1 MSRRSGVA
9 GQSGTVSR
17 NNVEALFLTKPEDA
31 RGDIEGIFI
40 KSDNTRT
47 VFGVGTKTPY
57 SRISM
62 GQIDSPLED
71 NTPSLA
77 FTEDQSG
84 NYASGIS
91 FFKNDNNTELS
102 LKFSI
107 NKLSG
112 YELTDLEQTT
122 LHYDS
127 KNAVLQAPVLTI
139 SKVDIANVSDT
150 IEGNSQLLRT
160 GQRVFINCSTIPG
173 TATIPAH
180 KSGLIVNGFISL
192 TDRLNFFNTSIV
204 EGTATA
210 GQANSGQTISL
221 YHENGGYRKELLT
234 RTGQNRV
241 IDASHTL
248 ISVLPNSYTGGPG
261 PEDDNPTDPSGLF
274 IFKNCDFVI
283 GNGEM
288 AAAGQAPPD
297 TSIES
302 DVYWERFKNISTSFL
317 NLRGN
322 TFFGSVFDI
331 SSAEIVPILSK
342 AYENIDYSRNGVL
355 YLQNNLGIGSYQPR
369 AVIDCSKVDLPLLMM
384 GREITGISNNTI
396 AFGDELN
403 IPLANYSFIFGKD
416 HDLSGSP
423 QIYKSNYNF
432 LFGKNIDT
440 SIPNRLNYNFIY
452 GKNHNIQGD
461 YNFLFGDN
469 HRLAVD
475 VSYCTLL
482 GKDGIIDSSGANSA
496 VMKYTLGQISE
507 GGNGDIFVLT
517 RQGDLNILKDICC
530 NDISSN
536 TILVKNIG
544 KTDHYTNQAYITDFS
559 GSNIDLIG
567 NISCI
572 DISATN
578 VTATTVI
585 TDKIIAD
592 EIFASGNSIY
602 IDSKKTF
609 SITAAANKKTLNI
622 DASYNIILNT
632 NNTDNIFINEQGDF
646 SIGADNRTIGKGKL
660 YAIDNN
666 TTITANSTLLEGL
679 QFGKDGDNDYYLRLA
694 SDANKKTN
702 IEFGITGSAST
713 NKIVYDDN
721 ENSLNTYYDGSY
733 NIYNGATNIIS
744 IDNSEMKINAALTL
758 TQSELTTKDF
768 TISNG
773 GRIYFENQYNK
784 IQYTSGNF
792 NINTSGNF
800 NINTNGILNM
810 TAVGGLNMT
819 AVGGLNITGQNLN
832 LTGTNNLTNTYTG
845 DYSIFNSATE
855 QFKLNSSEL
864 NINTSTKINN
874 SLQITGNLI
883 VAGKNVGDALLKSAG
898 GSAWAA
904 NKNSGIYVNEKV
916 GINIKRGNLI
926 DNGDPFNQFLPKFD
940 LDISG
945 NLRTFNMLL
954 GRSILN
960 MVPFNMVSNTSNI
973 LNNTY
978 SKGDY
983 TLNETRTTNSSIW
996 HLFDNGATYWE
1007 SEKSYINKDISAN
1020 ITAIPSTSSIS
1031 IIDSS
1036 NNYDI
1041 SETNISLSG
1050 EEIDITF
1057 PQLWTLK
1064 YYGFKPAP
1072 GDLSKNMPSKW
1083 YVVADKG
1090 SGWKL
1095 IDEKDISNLEQN
1107 YFQEDKYYYF
1117 NLDPSNNFARDN
1129 YTKFGFI
1136 FNQIFNDGEDTSGT
1150 YLDISCNIGGIQLF
1164 GELNDIPDFSANI
1177 IQTELQNNGVNYDDI
1192 SHINQKKTKHLSLQ
1206 PFGGRVG
1213 INNMIPK
1220 VILDISANDAVRLPV
1235 GDNSWVGK
1243 QSGSEGDFQGC
1254 IRFNTYDSQFEG
1266 CDGQNWGGLGGVIS
1280 LDQQTKITAHNTN
1293 GIKFITN
1300 GIETMRLKLSGDLC
1314 GNDVSFNNLW
1324 VGGTNIV
1331 NEILDLSSNSNTKI
1345 TNILDTKQ
1353 NNLINTSDICCN
1365 DISCN
1370 GDISCNDISC
1380 NDIIATKLRVVDLSC
1395 NGDICG
1401 NDVSFNNLWVGGT
1414 NVVNKIQDLSEKT
1427 DTSLRITNPPNIVY
1441 SVSVDAKFNNVTF
1454 TQTSYFFI
1462 DGVSRPILNLIRG
1475 MTYKFDQSDST
1486 NNGHPLRLYTE
1497 DTEED
1502 SLFELNVTYGIN
1514 EIPESNDGVYTL
1526 IKVTNSTPD
1535 ILYYKCSVHWP
1546 GMGNSINIID
1556 VITTKQNK
1564 LTNAVDISCNDI
1576 SCNGDISC
1584 NKVSGS
1590 SIVVNGGKV
1599 DLSNASMV
1607 IVPQLSQDNSSNNV
1621 ATTGYVRS
1629 AISDLI
1635 GGAPDALDTLKELS
1649 TALSDDS
1656 DFATTITN
1664 QISLKQDKLTFN
1676 APSSNNANPSTSAE
1690 IKTALDLKANLAS
1703 PIFTGIPKIT
1713 VDGTDIN
1720 IATTTDVN
1728 NSAGVWT
1735 DADTYIHYSNKVSIG
1750 ANVNVAPLAI
1760 VNTNNFSFLEN
1771 HDKGIYLG
1779 INSTNNPLLQFVAA
1793 ADQSSYLDFKD
1804 ITNNSDHYKGRIEHN
1819 NTSGFS
1825 FYTNK
1830 TKCIDITTAGQISFG
1845 QSVPSSWTQD
1855 SYPIKMDVTG
1865 NIRCDR
1871 LFVSN
1876 KNANGDA
1883 NGTFQDIE
1891 SLISGGG
1898 SGAFTV
1904 NGNDIYYNTGNVGI
1918 GTNSPGEK
1926 LSVNGSIQITG
1937 SSSATVTNESKIIFT
1952 RDITDTDESENIA
1965 KIYTGNNVGP
1975 LVLESSRGNGY
1986 VKTIGNS
1993 SGTNPIF
2000 SVEDYY
2006 GEKFRICGNGNV
2018 GIGTTIP
2025 KAKLHIEEGNINI
2038 ETKTGIKG
2046 VLFSQNAHARSFY
2059 IAGETSGAITDG
2071 NLRHLYIGYS
2081 DTSAENFVDSTFTNG
2096 AKITLLSSSN
2106 GTLPEGGVGIG
2117 TTLPRA
2123 TLNVSSNLSNVTES
2137 QTIPNK
2143 YGGNSTTTC
2152 VLGHGASGGT
2162 QNYWGLN
2169 IGTTWSGLSYI
2180 QVCHINGTSFYEL
2193 LLNPKGG
2200 NVGIGK
2206 ETTNYKLDV
2215 NGTIG
2220 ATGNITAYYSDE
2232 RLKTFKGK
2240 ITQPIEKIKNLN
2252 GYYFV
2257 ENELAKSLG
2266 YNNDKLQVG
2275 VSAQE
2280 VEAVLPE
2287 IVTKAPID
2295 EKYKT
2300 VWYEKLTP
2308 LLIEGIK
2315 AQQTQIESL
2324 ETQMAEQQVQMAEQQ
2339 VQIDELKALVQSLME

>member
-1 MSRRSGVA
+1 MSRLSGVA
-9 GQSGTVSR
+9 GQSGTVTR
-17 NNVEALFLTKPEDA
+17 NNVEALSLTKPEDA
-31 RGDIEGIFI
+31 LGDIEGIFI

-204 EGTATA
+204 EGTATG
-210 GQANSGQTISL
+210 GQANRGQTISL

-248 ISVLPNSYTGGPG
+248 ISVLPNSYTVGPG
-261 PEDDNPTDPSGLF
+261 PESNNPTDPSGLF

-369 AVIDCSKVDLPLLMM
+369 AVIDCSKVDLPLLMI

-469 HRLAVD
+469 HRLAAD

-544 KTDHYTNQAYITDFS
+544 KTHHYTNQAYITDFS

-609 SITAAANKKTLNI
+609 SIKKEAAANSQKTLNI

-646 SIGADNRTIGKGKL
+646 SIGSDNRTIGANDKTDYKGKL
-660 YAIDNN
+660 YVVDNDN
-666 TTITANSTLLEGL
+666 TINGSAQLEGL
-679 QFGKDGDNDYYLRLA
+679 QFGKDTNDYHLRLA

-758 TQSELTTKDF
+758 TQSELTTKNF

-773 GRIYFENQYNK
+773 GRIWFENQYNK
-784 IQYTSGNF
+784 IQY
-792 NINTSGNF
+792 ISGNF

-810 TAVGGLNMT
+810 TAVGGLN
-819 AVGGLNITGQNLN
+819 ITGPNLN
-832 LTGTNNLTNTYTG
+832 LTTTNLKNTYTG

-874 SLQITGNLI
+874 SVNITGNLT
-883 VAGKNVGDALLKSAG
+883 VGGKNVGDELLKSVG

-904 NKNSGIYVNEKV
+904 NKNGNIYVNEKV
-916 GINIKRGNLI
+916 AINIKRGNLL
-926 DNGDPFNQFLPKFD
+926 DKSNPFNQYLPKFD
-940 LDISG
+940 FDVSG

-1020 ITAIPSTSSIS
+1020 ITTIPSTISIS
-1031 IIDSS
+1031 IMDIS

-1041 SETNISLSG
+1041 SDTDISLSG

-1090 SGWKL
+1090 AGWKL
-1095 IDEKDISNLEQN
+1095 IDEKDISNVEQD

-1136 FNQIFNDGEDTSGT
+1136 FNQIFNDGEDTSGI

-1280 LDQQTKITAHNTN
+1280 LDQNTKITAHNTN

-1370 GDISCNDISC
+1370 GDITCNGDISC

-1441 SVSVDAKFNNVTF
+1441 SVKVDSQKFL
-1454 TQTSYFFI
+1454 I
-1462 DGVSRPILNLIRG
+1462 DDVSHPILNLIRG
-1475 MTYKFDQSDST
+1475 MTYKFDQSDNT
-1486 NNGHPLRLYTE
+1486 NLNHPLRLY
-1497 DTEED
+1497 TEED

-1535 ILYYKCSVHWP
+1535 ILYYKCSNHSN
-1546 GMGNSINIID
+1546 MGNSINIID

-1576 SCNGDISC
+1576 SCNDIIATKLRVVDLSCNGDLCGNDVSFNNLWVGGTNIVNEILDLSTNVNMGINDVLISKQNKLVNTSDICCNDISC
-1584 NKVSGS
+1584 NGVFYSNKVSGS

-1599 DLSNASMV
+1599 DLSFASMV
-1607 IVPQLSQDNSSNNV
+1607 VVPQLPQDNSSNEV
-1621 ATTGYVRS
+1621 ATTGYVKN
-1629 AISDLI
+1629 AIKGLSDLLI
-1635 GGAPDALDTLKELS
+1635 DGAPETLDTLNELAS
-1649 TALSDDS
+1649 ALGDDQNY
-1656 DFATTITN
+1656 AATITT
-1664 QISLKQDKLTFN
+1664 SLSQK
-1676 APSSNNANPSTSAE
+1676 
-1690 IKTALDLKANLAS
+1690 
-1703 PIFTGIPKIT
+1703 
-1713 VDGTDIN
+1713 
-1720 IATTTDVN
+1720 
-1728 NSAGVWT
+1728 
-1735 DADTYIHYSNKVSIG
+1735 
-1750 ANVNVAPLAI
+1750 APLADP
-1760 VNTNNFSFLEN
+1760 NFTGTPTIAYEP
-1771 HDKGIYLG
+1771 I
-1779 INSTNNPLLQFVAA
+1779 A
-1793 ADQSSYLDFKD
+1793 
-1804 ITNNSDHYKGRIEHN
+1804 
-1819 NTSGFS
+1819 
-1825 FYTNK
+1825 
-1830 TKCIDITTAGQISFG
+1830 
-1845 QSVPSSWTQD
+1845 TQD
-1855 SYPIKMDVTG
+1855 WVTM
-1865 NIRCDR
+1865 
-1871 LFVSN
+1871 
-1876 KNANGDA
+1876 
-1883 NGTFQDIE
+1883 QQE
-1891 SLISGGG
+1891 MGGG
-1898 SGAFTV
+1898 SV
-1904 NGNDIYYNTGNVGI
+1904 WDQNSSNIYYNTGKVGI
-1918 GTNSPGEK
+1918 GTNSPK
-1926 LSVNGSIQITG
+1926 
-1937 SSSATVTNESKIIFT
+1937 
-1952 RDITDTDESENIA
+1952 
-1965 KIYTGNNVGP
+1965 
-1975 LVLESSRGNGY
+1975 
-1986 VKTIGNS
+1986 
-1993 SGTNPIF
+1993 
-2000 SVEDYY
+2000 
-2006 GEKFRICGNGNV
+2006 
-2018 GIGTTIP
+2018 
-2025 KAKLHIEEGNINI
+2025 
-2038 ETKTGIKG
+2038 
-2046 VLFSQNAHARSFY
+2046 
-2059 IAGETSGAITDG
+2059 
-2071 NLRHLYIGYS
+2071 
-2081 DTSAENFVDSTFTNG
+2081 
-2096 AKITLLSSSN
+2096 
-2106 GTLPEGGVGIG
+2106 
-2117 TTLPRA
+2117 A
-2123 TLNVSSNLSNVTES
+2123 TLNVTNNLSSGTES
-2137 QTIPNK
+2137 NTIPSA

-2152 VLGHGASGGT
+2152 VLGHGVTGNT

-2169 IGTTWSGLSYI
+2169 IGTTWSGLCYI
-2180 QVCHINGTSFYEL
+2180 QGCHINGSSFYDL

-2200 NVGIGK
+2200 NVGIG
-2206 ETTNYKLDV
+2206 TTSLSGFKLKVSDSTPS

-2280 VEAVLPE
+2280 VEKVLPE

-2295 EKYKT
+2295 KKYKT

-2315 AQQTQIESL
+2315 AQQTQMETYGAQIESL
-2324 ETQMAEQQVQMAEQQ
+2324 ETQIDKQQA
-2339 VQIDELKALVQSLME
+2339 QIDELKALVQSLME

>member
-1 MSRRSGVA
+1 MSRLSGVA
-9 GQSGTVSR
+9 GQSGTVTR
-17 NNVEALFLTKPEDA
+17 NNVEALSLTKPEDA
-31 RGDIEGIFI
+31 LGDIEGIFI

-204 EGTATA
+204 EGTATG
-210 GQANSGQTISL
+210 GQANRGQTISL

-248 ISVLPNSYTGGPG
+248 ISVLPNSYTVGPG
-261 PEDDNPTDPSGLF
+261 PESNNPTDPSGLF

-369 AVIDCSKVDLPLLMM
+369 AVIDCSKVDLPLLMI

-469 HRLAVD
+469 HRLAAD

-544 KTDHYTNQAYITDFS
+544 KTHHYTNQAYITDFS

-609 SITAAANKKTLNI
+609 SIKKEAAANSQKTLNI

-646 SIGADNRTIGKGKL
+646 SIGSDNRTIGANDKTDYKGKL
-660 YAIDNN
+660 YVVDNDN
-666 TTITANSTLLEGL
+666 TINGSAQLEGL
-679 QFGKDGDNDYYLRLA
+679 QFGKDTNDYHLRLA

-758 TQSELTTKDF
+758 TQSELTTKNF

-773 GRIYFENQYNK
+773 GRIWFENQYNK
-784 IQYTSGNF
+784 IQY
-792 NINTSGNF
+792 ISGNF

-810 TAVGGLNMT
+810 TAVGGLN
-819 AVGGLNITGQNLN
+819 ITGPNLN
-832 LTGTNNLTNTYTG
+832 LTTTNLKNTYTG

-874 SLQITGNLI
+874 SVNITGNLT
-883 VAGKNVGDALLKSAG
+883 VGGKNVGDELLKSVG

-904 NKNSGIYVNEKV
+904 NKNGNIYVNEKV
-916 GINIKRGNLI
+916 AINIKRGNLL
-926 DNGDPFNQFLPKFD
+926 DKSNPFNQYLPKFD
-940 LDISG
+940 FDVSG

-1020 ITAIPSTSSIS
+1020 ITTIPSTISIS
-1031 IIDSS
+1031 IMDIS

-1090 SGWKL
+1090 AGWKL
-1095 IDEKDISNLEQN
+1095 IDEKDISNNEN
-1107 YFQEDKYYYF
+1107 DYFQEDKYYYF

-1136 FNQIFNDGEDTSGT
+1136 FNQIFNDGEDTSGI

-1192 SHINQKKTKHLSLQ
+1192 SNVNQKKTKHLSLQ
-1206 PFGGRVG
+1206 PFGGRIG

-1235 GDNSWVGK
+1235 GDSNWVGK
-1243 QSGSEGDFQGC
+1243 QQGSEGDFQGC
-1254 IRFNTYDSQFEG
+1254 IRYNTDDGQFEG

-1280 LDQQTKITAHNTN
+1280 LDQNTKITAHNTN
-1293 GIKFITN
+1293 GIKFTTN

-1331 NEILDLSSNSNTKI
+1331 SEIQDISN
-1345 TNILDTKQ
+1345 TKQ

-1370 GDISCNDISC
+1370 GDIVATKLRVVDLSCNGDLCGNDVSFNNLWVGGTNIVNEIQDISNSKQNNLINTSDICCNDISC
-1380 NDIIATKLRVVDLSC
+1380 NGDIIATKLRVVDLSC
-1395 NGDICG
+1395 NGDLCG

-1414 NVVNKIQDLSEKT
+1414 NIVNEIQDISNSKQ
-1427 DTSLRITNPPNIVY
+1427 N
-1441 SVSVDAKFNNVTF
+1441 
-1454 TQTSYFFI
+1454 
-1462 DGVSRPILNLIRG
+1462 NLIN
-1475 MTYKFDQSDST
+1475 TSD
-1486 NNGHPLRLYTE
+1486 
-1497 DTEED
+1497 
-1502 SLFELNVTYGIN
+1502 I
-1514 EIPESNDGVYTL
+1514 
-1526 IKVTNSTPD
+1526 
-1535 ILYYKCSVHWP
+1535 C
-1546 GMGNSINIID
+1546 
-1556 VITTKQNK
+1556 
-1564 LTNAVDISCNDI
+1564 CNDI
-1576 SCNGDISC
+1576 SCNGDIIATKLRVVDLSC
-1584 NKVSGS
+1584 NGDLCGNDVSFNNLWVGGTNIVNEILDLSTNVNMEINDVLISKQNKLVNTSDICCNDISCNGVFYSNKVSGS

-1599 DLSNASMV
+1599 DLSFASMV
-1607 IVPQLSQDNSSNNV
+1607 IVPQPQDNSSNEV
-1621 ATTGYVRS
+1621 ATTGYVKN
-1629 AISDLI
+1629 AINGLI
-1635 GGAPDALDTLKELS
+1635 DGAPGTLDTLNEL
-1649 TALSDDS
+1649 ALALGDDENY
-1656 DFATTITN
+1656 AATITN
-1664 QISLKQDKLTFN
+1664 SLLLK
-1676 APSSNNANPSTSAE
+1676 APLANPT
-1690 IKTALDLKANLAS
+1690 
-1703 PIFTGIPKIT
+1703 FTGSANIGDFP
-1713 VDGTDIN
+1713 
-1720 IATTTDVN
+1720 IATQDWVTMQGG
-1728 NSAGVWT
+1728 GVWT
-1735 DADTYIHYSNKVSIG
+1735 SN
-1750 ANVNVAPLAI
+1750 
-1760 VNTNNFSFLEN
+1760 
-1771 HDKGIYLG
+1771 
-1779 INSTNNPLLQFVAA
+1779 
-1793 ADQSSYLDFKD
+1793 
-1804 ITNNSDHYKGRIEHN
+1804 
-1819 NTSGFS
+1819 GF
-1825 FYTNK
+1825 
-1830 TKCIDITTAGQISFG
+1830 
-1845 QSVPSSWTQD
+1845 
-1855 SYPIKMDVTG
+1855 
-1865 NIRCDR
+1865 
-1871 LFVSN
+1871 
-1876 KNANGDA
+1876 
-1883 NGTFQDIE
+1883 
-1891 SLISGGG
+1891 
-1898 SGAFTV
+1898 
-1904 NGNDIYYNTGNVGI
+1904 DIYYD
-1918 GTNSPGEK
+1918 
-1926 LSVNGSIQITG
+1926 LS
-1937 SSSATVTNESKIIFT
+1937 
-1952 RDITDTDESENIA
+1952 
-1965 KIYTGNNVGP
+1965 
-1975 LVLESSRGNGY
+1975 
-1986 VKTIGNS
+1986 
-1993 SGTNPIF
+1993 
-2000 SVEDYY
+2000 
-2006 GEKFRICGNGNV
+2006 NV
-2018 GIGTTIP
+2018 GIGTTTP
-2025 KAKLHIEEGNINI
+2025 
-2038 ETKTGIKG
+2038 
-2046 VLFSQNAHARSFY
+2046 S
-2059 IAGETSGAITDG
+2059 
-2071 NLRHLYIGYS
+2071 
-2081 DTSAENFVDSTFTNG
+2081 
-2096 AKITLLSSSN
+2096 
-2106 GTLPEGGVGIG
+2106 
-2117 TTLPRA
+2117 
-2123 TLNVSSNLSNVTES
+2123 
-2137 QTIPNK
+2137 
-2143 YGGNSTTTC
+2143 
-2152 VLGHGASGGT
+2152 
-2162 QNYWGLN
+2162 
-2169 IGTTWSGLSYI
+2169 
-2180 QVCHINGTSFYEL
+2180 
-2193 LLNPKGG
+2193 
-2200 NVGIGK
+2200 
-2206 ETTNYKLDV
+2206 YKLDV
-2215 NGTIG
+2215 SDGTNGTIG

-2232 RLKTFKGK
+2232 RLKDFKGK
-2240 ITQPIEKIKNLN
+2240 ITEPIEKIKNLN

-2280 VEAVLPE
+2280 VEKVLPE

-2295 EKYKT
+2295 KKYKT

-2315 AQQTQIESL
+2315 AQQTQMETYGAQIESL
-2324 ETQMAEQQVQMAEQQ
+2324 ETQIDKQQA
-2339 VQIDELKALVQSLME
+2339 QIDELKALVQSLME